1 MTQGLGNVEIQ
12 RQMWL
17 NNVTLNWSRDES
29 PESIKMPLY
38 MAKGIFSD
46 VIEVKDFEMEGS
58 QVDTI

>member
-17 NNVTLNWSRDES
+17 NNVPLNWSRDES

>member
-17 NNVTLNWSRDES
+17 NNVPLNWSRDES
-29 PESIKMPLY
+29 PESIKMPPY

-58 QVDTI
+58 QVDKI